1 MNERNWGMTEGKL
14 LAQIRQGMEQAVA
27 DVDWQTQAKLTQLR
41 VQVLEQ
47 QPVPHRLS
55 LGFDFPSFIQ
65 GFAVVSAVT
74 LVATLW
80 ALPEQLDAP
89 SATFALTQVNPA
101 NNVANQ
107 SNAQENTAEVAEP
120 ELDITTLDVLLATE
134 DMDFLQDLEM
144 YLWLAEYG

>member
-1 MNERNWGMTEGKL
+1 MNTRNGGMTEGKL

-27 DVDWQTQAKLTQLR
+27 DVDWQTQAKLTHLR
-41 VQVLEQ
+41 VQLLEQ
-47 QPVPHRLS
+47 QHAQHHLS
-55 LGFDFPSFIQ
+55 LGFDFSSFMQ

-74 LVATLW
+74 LVASLW
-80 ALPEQLDAP
+80 ALPEQVDIP
-89 SATFALTQVNPA
+89 TQQFVLTQT
-101 NNVANQ
+101 NVANQ
-107 SNAQENTAEVAEP
+107 GNEVENAAEVAEP